1 MKQEEI
7 EKEQGIT
14 FHPEL
19 ISDKNYYNRINP
31 DFMKEK
37 KYFQK
42 NNKKI
47 LKYINNIQ
55 KMKIIKKSIL
65 MKKKKKFM
73 IILLIN
79 CIKMEWKNI
88 EKNKEKIIL
97 KILWMILV
105 KMIEIIM
112 LFSKI
117 VLLVMKVRSVVR
129 KCIKIIIFDKF
140 KIYIYLKFSDI

>member
-1 MKQEEI
+1 
-7 EKEQGIT
+7 
-14 FHPEL
+14 
-19 ISDKNYYNRINP
+19 
-31 DFMKEK
+31 
-37 KYFQK
+37 
-42 NNKKI
+42 
-47 LKYINNIQ
+47 
-55 KMKIIKKSIL
+55 MKIIKKSIL

-129 KCIKIIIFDKF
+129 KYIKVIIFDKF